1 MIMKQTIKINKKEF
15 LDWRFSDKS
24 DLPYLAECVINN
36 LKSNYEN
43 TVSINTIWKITQYI
57 PISLVQNKNE
67 INLEEADYDNDTKE
81 LYPEDFNVE
90 WI

>member
-1 MIMKQTIKINKKEF
+1 MQQTIKINKEEF

-24 DLPYLAECVINN
+24 DLLYFAKFVINN

-43 TVSINTIWKITQYI
+43 TISINTIWKTTHYI
-57 PISLVQNKNE
+57 PIDLVQNKNE
-67 INLEEADYDNDTKE
+67 INLEKADYDNDTKE